1 MDNKYKIILASN
13 SPRRKELLAGLD
25 IAFEVVVKEGIDETY
40 PENLSSDE
48 VPLFLSRLKAAAYR
62 DTMTANELVLTAD
75 TVVVVDD
82 MILGKPSNEAE
93 AYSHVAFAE
102 RANTSCRH
110 GSKFDNFRETTQ
122 LQRDNRSDIQGVERC
137 RNQLLC

>member
-48 VPLFLSRLKAAAYR
+48 VPLFLSR
-62 DTMTANELVLTAD
+62 
-75 TVVVVDD
+75 
-82 MILGKPSNEAE
+82 
-93 AYSHVAFAE
+93 
-102 RANTSCRH
+102 
-110 GSKFDNFRETTQ
+110 
-122 LQRDNRSDIQGVERC
+122 
-137 RNQLLC
+137 

>member
-40 PENLSSDE
+40 PENL
-48 VPLFLSRLKAAAYR
+48 P
-62 DTMTANELVLTAD
+62 
-75 TVVVVDD
+75 
-82 MILGKPSNEAE
+82 
-93 AYSHVAFAE
+93 HVAFAE